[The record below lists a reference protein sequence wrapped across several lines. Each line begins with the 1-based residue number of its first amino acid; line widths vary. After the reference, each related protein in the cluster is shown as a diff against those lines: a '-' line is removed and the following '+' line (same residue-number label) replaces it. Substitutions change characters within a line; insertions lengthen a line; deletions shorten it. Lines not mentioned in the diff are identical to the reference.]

1 MLKSRDPNCDRA
13 QASHETRFHRGP
25 AFVNGALLLLS
36 ALCVVSSLAA
46 VNWPEL
52 RGPLRNGHAL
62 DANPPLSWSETNRI
76 VWKSAIHD
84 LGWSSPV
91 VWGEQI
97 WLTTATTDGRE
108 MYAVCVDAQ
117 TGRVV
122 MDVKVFDTP

>member
-1 MLKSRDPNCDRA
+1 MLAFPTAASDHTPMLKSRDPNCDRA
-13 QASHETRFHRGP
+13 QSSHETRFHRGP

-62 DANPPLSWSETNRI
+62 DANPPLSWSETKRI
-76 VWKSAIHD
+76 VWKTAIHD

-91 VWGEQI
+91 VWGEQN
-97 WLTTATTDGRE
+97 LAHDGHHRR
-108 MYAVCVDAQ
+108 A
-117 TGRVV
+117 
-122 MDVKVFDTP
+122 